1 MLAKAVPTRKFTP
14 QPERN
19 CNMRATTMLTG
30 MVLMMGGMAH
40 ADIAL
45 TLPLGPDAN
54 VTAQD
59 YSCDNGS
66 TLSVQYINA
75 GANQLAMIPLE
86 GQDLL
91 FVNTVSA
98 SGARYVSGMWE
109 WWSKGSDATLSR
121 AGADPVQCQG
131 VQVGQ

>member
-1 MLAKAVPTRKFTP
+1 
-14 QPERN
+14 
-19 CNMRATTMLTG
+19 MRGITMLTG
-30 MVLMMGGMAH
+30 MALMTGGMAH

-54 VTAQD
+54 VAVQD
-59 YSCDNGS
+59 YSCDNGT

-91 FVNTVSA
+91 FVSAVSG

-131 VQVGQ
+131 VQADQ